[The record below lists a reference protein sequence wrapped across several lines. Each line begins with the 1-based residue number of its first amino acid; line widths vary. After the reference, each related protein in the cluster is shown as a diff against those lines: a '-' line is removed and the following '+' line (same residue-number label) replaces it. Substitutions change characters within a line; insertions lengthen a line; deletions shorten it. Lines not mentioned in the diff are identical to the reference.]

1 MSEYLWVLNPQGNT
15 GMLPKLSPDQF
26 LKLKQLTVR
35 TLSATNK
42 ILSYNELLEEVE
54 VCNVHELKTSSSMS
68 ARMQQ
73 GIVKGKLNQLGRC
86 YELQFAAGR
95 DLMHGQLGSMI
106 DTLGIWL
113 ATSDSVF
120 PLIEEKID
128 WASKMCQLDMDH
140 QQELQVQAGPL
151 FLGKC

>member
-1 MSEYLWVLNPQGNT
+1 
-15 GMLPKLSPDQF
+15 MLPKLSPDQF
-26 LKLKQLTVR
+26 LKLKQLTVL

-54 VCNVHELKTSSSMS
+54 VTCVNLKTSSPMS
-68 ARMQQ
+68 ACMQQ

-128 WASKMCQLDMDH
+128 WASKICQFDMDH

>member
-1 MSEYLWVLNPQGNT
+1 MSEYLWVLNPRGNN

-26 LKLKQLTVR
+26 LKLKQLTVL

-42 ILSYNELLEEVE
+42 VLSYNELLEELE
-54 VCNVHELKTSSSMS
+54 ICNVHGLEDFL
-68 ARMQQ
+68 
-73 GIVKGKLNQLGRC
+73 INECV
-86 YELQFAAGR
+86 YAAG
-95 DLMHGQLGSMI
+95 LPISASATGNM
-106 DTLGIWL
+106 L
-113 ATSDSVF
+113 ATSDIVF

>member
-1 MSEYLWVLNPQGNT
+1 
-15 GMLPKLSPDQF
+15 MLPKLSPDQF
-26 LKLKQLTVR
+26 LKLKQLTVL

-54 VCNVHELKTSSSMS
+54 VTCVNLKTSSPMS
-68 ARMQQ
+68 ACMQQ

-106 DTLGIWL
+106 DTLGI
-113 ATSDSVF
+113 
-120 PLIEEKID
+120 
-128 WASKMCQLDMDH
+128 
-140 QQELQVQAGPL
+140 
-151 FLGKC
+151 

>member
-1 MSEYLWVLNPQGNT
+1 MLLSTLSFGPLFHFLMSEYLWVLNPQGNN

-26 LKLKQLTVR
+26 LKLKQLTVL

-42 ILSYNELLEEVE
+42 
-54 VCNVHELKTSSSMS
+54 
-68 ARMQQ
+68 

-106 DTLGIWL
+106 DTLGIW
-113 ATSDSVF
+113 VF
-120 PLIEEKID
+120 LQN
-128 WASKMCQLDMDH
+128 QLRCTVD
-140 QQELQVQAGPL
+140 
-151 FLGKC
+151 

>member
-1 MSEYLWVLNPQGNT
+1 MLLSTLLFGPLFHFLMSEYLWVLNPQGNN
-15 GMLPKLSPDQF
+15 GKLPKLSPDQF
-26 LKLKQLTVR
+26 LKLKQLTVL

-42 ILSYNELLEEVE
+42 ILSYNELLEELE
-54 VCNVHELKTSSSMS
+54 VCNVHELEDFLINECVYTASLPFSASATGNMS
-68 ARMQQ
+68 
-73 GIVKGKLNQLGRC
+73 
-86 YELQFAAGR
+86 
-95 DLMHGQLGSMI
+95 
-106 DTLGIWL
+106 

-128 WASKMCQLDMDH
+128 WASKICQFDMDH

>member
-1 MSEYLWVLNPQGNT
+1 MSEYLWVLNPRGNN

-26 LKLKQLTVR
+26 LKLKQLTVL

-42 ILSYNELLEEVE
+42 
-54 VCNVHELKTSSSMS
+54 
-68 ARMQQ
+68 

-106 DTLGIWL
+106 DTLGICWCAHVTTVACNFQSKQGL
-113 ATSDSVF
+113 CFWENVDGF
-120 PLIEEKID
+120 GYLGGLMEQEKDLIR
-128 WASKMCQLDMDH
+128 SRRRRSQH
-140 QQELQVQAGPL
+140 NYSRGRPVHP
-151 FLGKC
+151 